1 MSGGSSSKK
10 NLVRSGARWAPIG
23 RPGPVTGTAPGLFF
37 GLHQVSKSVTMGVN
51 DEEDDWNSESGEDD
65 GDGPGREDEVEEVI

>member
-1 MSGGSSSKK
+1 MGT
-10 NLVRSGARWAPIG
+10 PG
-23 RPGPVTGTAPGLFF
+23 RPGPVTGTTPGLFF
-37 GLHQVSKSVTMGVN
+37 GLHQVSKSVTMGAS